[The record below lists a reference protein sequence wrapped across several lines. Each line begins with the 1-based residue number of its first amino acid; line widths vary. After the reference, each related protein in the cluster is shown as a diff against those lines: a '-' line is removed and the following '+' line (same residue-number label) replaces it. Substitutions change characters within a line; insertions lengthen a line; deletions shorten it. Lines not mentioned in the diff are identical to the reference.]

1 MTMDDHR
8 QAPRRRGSELERVIL
23 DAVLAELSRVGYA
36 ALSMDGVAERARV
49 SKASLY
55 RRWHGKADLV
65 VDCVYRALPEAED
78 IRDTG
83 SLRGDLEGVLRD
95 AAAQLSGPAGAGMRG
110 ILSDALG
117 DPGAADELR
126 ARRKGR
132 GAAVMREVT
141 RRAQARG
148 ELAAGAD
155 VSPRVLEVGHAM
167 LRHEFLF
174 AGSVA
179 DDFVLSLVD
188 DVLLPLLFAS
198 APPPQASDRP

>member
-198 APPPQASDRP
+198 APPPQAYDRP